1 MIYAI
6 YGLSLL
12 AEFSAIAD
20 YFLRSPE
27 ITHRILKTILSIL
40 GAFVITSAILL
51 LGL

>member
-1 MIYAI
+1 MIYTI
-6 YGLSLL
+6 YGLSLF
-12 AEFSAIAD
+12 AEFSAIID

-27 ITHRILKTILSIL
+27 ISHRVLKTILSIF